1 MLTRRQILGSG
12 AGLAGLA
19 LCGAAKAS
27 PAADAAIETITKGA
41 QVLRGRVKLD
51 IPPIAEN
58 GFSIFTTVT
67 AESPMTD
74 ADYVKAIHLISEKNP
89 IARVASFYFTP
100 AMGEARV
107 STNIR
112 LSASQNVT
120 AIAVMSDG
128 SLWSDEKSVVVTIAA
143 CIDGG

>member
-19 LCGAAKAS
+19 FCGAAKAS
-27 PAADAAIETITKGA
+27 PAADAAIEAITKGA

-58 GFSIFTTVT
+58 GFSVFTTVS
-67 AESPMTD
+67 ADSPMTN
-74 ADYVKAIHLISEKNP
+74 ADYVKAIHLVSEKNP
-89 IARVASFYFTP
+89 VARIASFYFTP
-100 AMGEARV
+100 GIGEAKV